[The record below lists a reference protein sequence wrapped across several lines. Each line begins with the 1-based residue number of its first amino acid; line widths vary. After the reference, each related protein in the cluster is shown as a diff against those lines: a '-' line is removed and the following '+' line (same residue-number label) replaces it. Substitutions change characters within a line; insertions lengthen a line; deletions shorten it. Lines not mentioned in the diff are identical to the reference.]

1 MNTAIW
7 LCEITGQP
15 IPLHDC
21 LECAEHRQVPSCP
34 FPPTV
39 LKALANSM
47 RGDDGLLEA
56 QALAQ
61 RAGVALL
68 RVTGLLG
75 CTRQAWYYL
84 HGRPPLEKPSEHW
97 SRLRGTIFHAA
108 LESLAGEHAVA
119 ETRLIASLEELGARA
134 WIAGKVD
141 HYDPALRLL
150 TDYKSVNSFGR
161 KMASLD
167 LPKQHHIA
175 QLWIYSWLLAKS
187 GYPYPLAG
195 RVVYMDMGAVR
206 TVDVPMPDTDLQAA
220 VEARLVEKARLITEA
235 DPAGPTG
242 DPQEQWQCSYCACA
256 GQCPYR
262 LKRHTPAADAA
273 GK

>member
-7 LCEITGQP
+7 LCETTGHP

-21 LECAEHRQVPSCP
+21 LECAEHRQVPACP
-34 FPPTV
+34 FPPTM

-47 RGDDGLLEA
+47 KGDDGLLEA

-68 RVTGLLG
+68 RVTSLLG

-84 HGRPPLEKPSEHW
+84 HGRPSLEKPSEHW

-108 LESLAGEHAVA
+108 LESLAGEHTVA

-141 HYDPALRLL
+141 HYDTALRLL
-150 TDYKSVNSFGR
+150 TDYKSVNS
-161 KMASLD
+161 
-167 LPKQHHIA
+167 
-175 QLWIYSWLLAKS
+175 
-187 GYPYPLAG
+187 
-195 RVVYMDMGAVR
+195 
-206 TVDVPMPDTDLQAA
+206 
-220 VEARLVEKARLITEA
+220 
-235 DPAGPTG
+235 
-242 DPQEQWQCSYCACA
+242 
-256 GQCPYR
+256 
-262 LKRHTPAADAA
+262 
-273 GK
+273 

>member
-1 MNTAIW
+1 MNTTLW
-7 LCEITGQP
+7 LCEMTGDP
-15 IPLHDC
+15 VPFHDC
-21 LECAEHRQVPSCP
+21 LACAERRQVPACP
-34 FPPTV
+34 FPPTL

-75 CTRQAWYYL
+75 CTRQAWYSL
-84 HGRPPLEKPSEHW
+84 HGRPPLEKPGQHW
-97 SRLRGTIFHAA
+97 SRLRGAIFHAA
-108 LESLAGEHAVA
+108 LESLAGEHALA
-119 ETRLIASLEELGARA
+119 ETRLIVSLEELGARA
-134 WIAGKVD
+134 WIAGRVD

-167 LPKQHHIA
+167 LPKQQHVA
-175 QLWIYSWLLAKS
+175 QLWIYGWLLARS
-187 GYPYPLAG
+187 GYPYPQAA

-206 TVDVPMPDTDLQAA
+206 TVDVPMPDADMQAA
-220 VEARLVEKARLITEA
+220 VEARLVEKARLITRA
-235 DPAGPTG
+235 DAEGPAG
-242 DPQEQWQCSYCACA
+242 DPQAPWQCHYCAHA
-256 GQCPYR
+256 DQCPYR
-262 LKRHTPAADAA
+262 LV
-273 GK
+273 G

>member
-1 MNTAIW
+1 MNTEIW
-7 LCEITGQP
+7 LCEITGRA

-21 LECAEHRQVPSCP
+21 LECAEHRQVLTCP

-68 RVTGLLG
+68 RVTSLLG

-84 HGRPPLEKPSEHW
+84 HGRPLLEKPSEHW

-119 ETRLIASLEELGARA
+119 EFWLTHNPRPMLESILGVPVPLLGETSARQGGQPGLSRLRSR
-134 WIAGKVD
+134 
-141 HYDPALRLL
+141 
-150 TDYKSVNSFGR
+150 
-161 KMASLD
+161 
-167 LPKQHHIA
+167 
-175 QLWIYSWLLAKS
+175 
-187 GYPYPLAG
+187 
-195 RVVYMDMGAVR
+195 
-206 TVDVPMPDTDLQAA
+206 
-220 VEARLVEKARLITEA
+220 
-235 DPAGPTG
+235 
-242 DPQEQWQCSYCACA
+242 CSNRC
-256 GQCPYR
+256 R
-262 LKRHTPAADAA
+262 
-273 GK
+273 

>member
-1 MNTAIW
+1 MNVNALW
-7 LCEITGQP
+7 LCEVTGHP

-21 LECAEHRQVPSCP
+21 LECAEHRQVPACP

-68 RVTGLLG
+68 RVTSLLG
-75 CTRQAWYYL
+75 CTRQAWYAL

-108 LESLAGEHAVA
+108 LESLAGEDTVA

-134 WIAGKVD
+134 WLAGKVD
-141 HYDPALRLL
+141 HYDPALGLL
-150 TDYKSVNSFGR
+150 TDYKSINSHGR
-161 KMASLD
+161 KLASLG
-167 LPKQHHIA
+167 LPKAHHVQ
-175 QLWIYSWLLAKS
+175 QLWLYAWLLERAGYAAPTS
-187 GYPYPLAG
+187 G
-195 RVVYMDMGAVR
+195 RIVYLDMATVC
-206 TVDVPMPDTDLQAA
+206 TVDVAMPDAA
-220 VEARLVEKARLITEA
+220 QRAALAANLVAKARRITEA
-235 DPAGPTG
+235 PAAGPAG
-242 DPQEQWQCSYCACA
+242 DPNETWECSYCAVA
-256 GQCPYR
+256 GLCPHR
-262 LKRHTPAADAA
+262 ARTS

>member
-1 MNTAIW
+1 M
-7 LCEITGQP
+7 
-15 IPLHDC
+15 
-21 LECAEHRQVPSCP
+21 
-34 FPPTV
+34 
-39 LKALANSM
+39 
-47 RGDDGLLEA
+47 
-56 QALAQ
+56 
-61 RAGVALL
+61 
-68 RVTGLLG
+68 
-75 CTRQAWYYL
+75 
-84 HGRPPLEKPSEHW
+84 
-97 SRLRGTIFHAA
+97 
-108 LESLAGEHAVA
+108 
-119 ETRLIASLEELGARA
+119 GARA

-195 RVVYMDMGAVR
+195 RVVYMDIGAVR
-206 TVDVPMPDTDLQAA
+206 TVDVPMPDADMQAA
-220 VEARLVEKARLITEA
+220 VEARLVEKALLITEA
-235 DPAGPTG
+235 DSAGPTG
-242 DPQEQWQCSYCACA
+242 DPQEQWQCAYCACA

-262 LKRHTPAADAA
+262 LKKHAPESDAA